1 MTAVIGI
8 KGHCTHCDMTFE
20 LKPWQLNAIA
30 IDEPFGC
37 RYCHSCL
44 QLCCHKQ
51 LRQFR
56 ALDQWAMVR
65 PGMVILTSATLLM
78 ALVAEWVGL
87 LSVIGQFNIS
97 LMAVLVHF
105 LIVRYARHRQKMTLN
120 LQAVSSLPIE
130 QLARVACA
138 RLSQS

>member
-8 KGHCTHCDMTFE
+8 KGHCAHCDMTFE

-30 IDEPFGC
+30 IGEPFDC
-37 RYCHSCL
+37 AYCHLCL

-56 ALDQWAMVR
+56 AMEQWGLVR
-65 PGMVILTSATLLM
+65 PSMIIFTCATLLM

-87 LSVIGQFNIS
+87 LRLVEQFSIS
-97 LMAVLVHF
+97 LVAVLIHF
-105 LIVRYARHRQKMTLN
+105 LVVRYARHRQRLTLK
-120 LQAVSSLPIE
+120 LQASGSLPVE
-130 QLARVACA
+130 QLARVAGA
-138 RLSQS
+138 RLGQQ